1 MFQPHVL
8 KIDMALTRNIDR
20 DPVRTAIVEGIVLL
34 AKRLDITIVAEGIE
48 TSEERDALLGLGVDL
63 MQGYLF
69 ARPDTSRL
77 PLANFS

>member
-1 MFQPHVL
+1 
-8 KIDMALTRNIDR
+8 
-20 DPVRTAIVEGIVLL
+20 GIVLL

>member
-1 MFQPHVL
+1 MPTKPLYAGVNGESAASILDQV
-8 KIDMALTRNIDR
+8 N
-20 DPVRTAIVEGIVLL
+20 AIVEGIVLL